1 MYASLLISLLAAF
14 IAMLGKQWL
23 NRYLRNTG
31 GSMIER
37 CGDRQRKCDGLN
49 RWPFHLFVE
58 SLPIM
63 LQFSLLLLACG
74 LCRHM
79 CSINTHI
86 AIGLII
92 LTVLGVLFYLGV
104 VIAGACS
111 YECPFQTPLSTSL
124 RNLWEKIGPDIV
136 TAGAIL
142 YKCLPWS
149 LWFSALRNSWE
160 IIQCQMLRVLLQLQ
174 EIKIL
179 YYFRSAPLQTVQ
191 TARQEPALL
200 SASMRGLWEN
210 IQCKVLRLTPRPPQ
224 TLPPQTIPDTT
235 LNTLRE
241 MNAGDIRCVSWILWN
256 ITDPEALDAAIRL
269 AGTVRW
275 FEDGTDV
282 EPPYD
287 PIIVTFRACFDS
299 IGKLYPG
306 LRDRAYASAQA
317 ILWIHIRAI
326 CVSGEFARRFP
337 LPIFRD
343 YEPLDPDLSQLL
355 ELYHRLD
362 DPHTL
367 WDYARRDVT
376 PMFLQ
381 WTSNALLQLSW
392 AKRNASVPEA
402 SHPDPIFLGI
412 TMGYTGTPLNA
423 RLNRLLA
430 SCILLGQSVNE
441 ELLVNQDKSCV
452 VSRFCPPS
460 RSHCCL
466 LVVTWNRS
474 YPKHPEH
481 SFQPSA
487 PPILTLDSSRLPCGT

>member
-1 MYASLLISLLAAF
+1 
-14 IAMLGKQWL
+14 
-23 NRYLRNTG
+23 
-31 GSMIER
+31 MIER

-63 LQFSLLLLACG
+63 LQIALLLLACG

-79 CSINTHI
+79 WSINTSI
-86 AIGLII
+86 AVVLII
-92 LTVLGVLFYLGV
+92 LTALGVLFYLGV

-124 RNLWEKIGPDIV
+124 RNLWEKIGPDII
-136 TAGAIL
+136 TLGAVL
-142 YKCLPWS
+142 CRCLPWS

-160 IIQCQMLRVLLQLQ
+160 IIQCQMLRVLLRLPR
-174 EIKIL
+174 IKIPYHFHSSFL
-179 YYFRSAPLQTVQ
+179 PVAELIPQERTPWSDPLH
-191 TARQEPALL
+191 
-200 SASMRGLWEN
+200 SLWEN
-210 IQCKVLRLTPRPPQ
+210 IQYKFLRLALRLPQTPPPQ
-224 TLPPQTIPDTT
+224 IIPDTT
-235 LNTLRE
+235 LNTLRNT
-241 MNAGDIRCVSWILWN
+241 NAGDVRCVSWILWN

-275 FEDGTDV
+275 FEDGTNV

-287 PIIVTFRACFDS
+287 PIITTFRACFDS

-306 LRDRAYASAQA
+306 SRDRAYASAQA

-337 LPIFRD
+337 LPTFRD
-343 YEPLDPDLSQLL
+343 YEPLDPDLRQLL

-362 DPHTL
+362 NPYTL

-376 PMFLQ
+376 PIFLQ

-392 AKRNASVPEA
+392 AKRNASVPET
-402 SHPDPIFLGI
+402 SHPDPTFVGI
-412 TMGYTGTPLNA
+412 TMGSTRTPLNA

-430 SCILLGQSVNE
+430 SCIFLGQSVNE
-441 ELLVNQDKSCV
+441 ELLANQDKSCV

-460 RSHCCL
+460 RSHCRL
-466 LVVTWNRS
+466 PAVTWNRS

-487 PPILTLDSSRLPCGT
+487 PPIPTPGSSRSLCGT